1 MARSAVFCS
10 SIGVRPIPPGEEFWV
25 PPVGHPVYI
34 VS

>member
-25 PPVGHPVYI
+25 ALGHHPV
-34 VS
+34 